1 MRLKNKPRISI
12 ITPAYKCE
20 LTLARTLD
28 SLMTQTETSW
38 ESIIV
43 DDGSPD
49 GSLKVAEGF
58 AHFDPRFR
66 VFRQPNRGAG
76 AARNNGIAQAGG
88 KYVMFLDA
96 DDWLEPGALS
106 ALADH
111 CDRHRCSAAHGCFR
125 YSTNDGQPT
134 DWVGSY
140 HGSRPL
146 FDALASSNVL
156 SMPAAVIVLRSV
168 LVGIGGFDA
177 TLKNCGDWDL
187 WARVARQR
195 GTFGR
200 VDCCVAGY
208 RMRPASLS
216 HNPHTLLH
224 DAVRTMRRIHDT
236 DHRVSDPDPQFARGA
251 DPSDFPA
258 RRANFT
264 LYAAG
269 LSIAACDLHSARS
282 LLDTVGPWPA
292 LSVTEVAGFLL
303 SALSFARCQGP
314 GMVGSFWLE
323 VQSNLREILH
333 GLEQRTHAA
342 KLCDRVID
350 AMDRLSGG
358 EIALVDHACTG
369 SRHRRAISA

>member
-1 MRLKNKPRISI
+1 MRLKYDRRISI

-58 AHFDPRFR
+58 AHFDSRFR

-76 AARNNGIAQAGG
+76 AAKNNGIAQAGG

-96 DDWLEPGALS
+96 DDWLEPDALMT
-106 ALADH
+106 LADH
-111 CDRHRCSAAHGCFR
+111 CDRNDCSAAHGCFR
-125 YSTNDGQPT
+125 YSTNDGRPT

-140 HGSRPL
+140 QGSRPL

-168 LVGIGGFDA
+168 LADIGGFDE

-187 WARVARQR
+187 WARMARQR

-200 VDCCVAGY
+200 VDRCVAGY
-208 RMRPASLS
+208 RMRP
-216 HNPHTLLH
+216 
-224 DAVRTMRRIHDT
+224 
-236 DHRVSDPDPQFARGA
+236 
-251 DPSDFPA
+251 
-258 RRANFT
+258 RA
-264 LYAAG
+264 
-269 LSIAACDLHSARS
+269 
-282 LLDTVGPWPA
+282 
-292 LSVTEVAGFLL
+292 
-303 SALSFARCQGP
+303 
-314 GMVGSFWLE
+314 
-323 VQSNLREILH
+323 
-333 GLEQRTHAA
+333 
-342 KLCDRVID
+342 
-350 AMDRLSGG
+350 
-358 EIALVDHACTG
+358 
-369 SRHRRAISA
+369 